1 MIRSGTAALAGA
13 FAVWLAA
20 CAPISQ
26 DRAQSALAQG
36 RLDEAV
42 YDIQAALQHD
52 PDNLQLKSLAA
63 EIFTRRG
70 VTYYQGGQMIAAAND
85 FNAAVG
91 YNPTY
96 APAYDY
102 LGMTAFQQH
111 DWQSAI
117 NYGTK
122 AAGLEGKSD
131 PGYVQMAR
139 QNLQR
144 VRSGGFPPPPT
155 RGRGGA
161 PPASQVY

>member
-1 MIRSGTAALAGA
+1 MIRRRTPALAAALAL
-13 FAVWLAA
+13 WICA
-20 CAPISQ
+20 CAPINQ
-26 DRAQSALAQG
+26 DRAQTDLAQG
-36 RLDEAV
+36 QLDDAV
-42 YDIQAALQHD
+42 DDIQAALQHD

-102 LGMTAFQQH
+102 LGMIAFQQH
-111 DWQSAI
+111 DWQNAI

-139 QNLQR
+139 TELAK
-144 VRSGGFPPPPT
+144 VRSGGLPPPPA
-155 RGRGGA
+155 RHR
-161 PPASQVY
+161 PPARRIY